1 MTVIK
6 ICLLTSGL
14 KVMLGYLK
22 GNNKNHIAVFYVA
35 RALLVLT
42 NILQK
47 SYGIMKFY
55 MRTFKHKTSVNS

>member
-6 ICLLTSGL
+6 ICPITSGQN
-14 KVMLGYLK
+14 VMPGYLK
-22 GNNKNHIAVFYVA
+22 GNNKNHKAVFYLA

-42 NILQK
+42 NTLQK

-55 MRTFKHKTSVNS
+55 KNI

>member
-6 ICLLTSGL
+6 ICPLTAGL
-14 KVMLGYLK
+14 NIMPGYLK
-22 GNNKNHIAVFYVA
+22 GNNKNHIAVFYLA

-55 MRTFKHKTSVNS
+55 VRTFKHKTRVNY

>member
-6 ICLLTSGL
+6 ICPLTSGL
-14 KVMLGYLK
+14 NIMPGSLK
-22 GNNKNHIAVFYVA
+22 GNNKNCIAVFYLA

-55 MRTFKHKTSVNS
+55 MRTFKHKTSVNY